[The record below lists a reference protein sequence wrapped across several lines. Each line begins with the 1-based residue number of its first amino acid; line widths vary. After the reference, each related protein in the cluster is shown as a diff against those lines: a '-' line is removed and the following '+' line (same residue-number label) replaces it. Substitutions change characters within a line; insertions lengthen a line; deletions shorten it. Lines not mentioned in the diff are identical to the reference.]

1 MPTPPIHERLVARL
15 IADAHPVRPL
25 WSPHVRLLLWLALPA
40 LGLGVAVK
48 LGLRPDLRAHL
59 REPRFLLEL
68 GALCAAGAMAAAVAL
83 RAAVPGRTSGSIS
96 SPGTC
101 CRSPSRRRSPGSPA
115 PGCSVGGSKLERGAG
130 ARASVRLARYFGA
143 SGRYGATSCPRRSC
157 SRVRL
162 CRSSAGTSPCA

>member
-25 WSPHVRLLLWLALPA
+25 WSAHVRLLLWLALPA

-68 GALCAAGAMAAAVAL
+68 GGLCAAGAMAAAVAL
-83 RAAVPGRTSGSIS
+83 RAAVPGR
-96 SPGTC
+96 
-101 CRSPSRRRSPGSPA
+101 
-115 PGCSVGGSKLERGAG
+115 
-130 ARASVRLARYFGA
+130 A
-143 SGRYGATSCPRRSC
+143 SGRWAATLPALPVAAAVALASLEPAPITHS
-157 SRVRL
+157 
-162 CRSSAGTSPCA
+162 